1 MGFKLT
7 TLTPSSRFLN
17 IFLHLLTSCQ
27 FIKLPINL
35 PSRFRI
41 KHRLSLRYTAPRFTH
56 TEQIYRELNIF
67 RSLLRQPQLL
77 QGLDRNRK
85 YPVKWQLNFKRPSE
99 SFQTAF

>member
-41 KHRLSLRYTAPRFTH
+41 KHRLSLRYTAPD
-56 TEQIYRELNIF
+56 N
-67 RSLLRQPQLL
+67 S
-77 QGLDRNRK
+77 
-85 YPVKWQLNFKRPSE
+85 
-99 SFQTAF
+99 

>member
-35 PSRFRI
+35 SSRFRI
-41 KHRLSLRYTAPRFTH
+41 KHRLSLRYTAPR
-56 TEQIYRELNIF
+56 
-67 RSLLRQPQLL
+67 
-77 QGLDRNRK
+77 
-85 YPVKWQLNFKRPSE
+85 
-99 SFQTAF
+99 